1 MSRETDIA
9 DNKTISGRL
18 IYPVLDQFFHFYLT
32 ERNIE
37 KTLSLVADN
46 IYSLGT
52 GEGEVA
58 VNKEEFALLLK
69 QEIANLP
76 SPIKYQISNYTEK
89 QVSSNCW
96 QIYCKMET
104 CIEQED

>member
-1 MSRETDIA
+1 MSKETVIA

-58 VNKEEFALLLK
+58 VNKSRIVAMSFCE
-69 QEIANLP
+69 P
-76 SPIKYQISNYTEK
+76 RSCS
-89 QVSSNCW
+89 
-96 QIYCKMET
+96 
-104 CIEQED
+104 